1 MQASNSIQALSEPAA
16 PRMNRRVVAAAVAVL
31 AGHAI
36 LLTGALLRGDMPQ
49 PPLESK
55 AITAELLSAPVA
67 QPAGVQSVAMPAPPK
82 PVQKPEQ
89 KSKPKTAP
97 ERPVVKPSP
106 KPLPVSHEP
115 SPTAIAAPQPA
126 SPAPAA
132 PTEPSAKE
140 TPAAAAPSARPT
152 MEIATPKEGAH
163 LTCQIAQA
171 DYPSLSRRRGETGVV
186 KVRFV
191 VGLTGKIE
199 SAQVV
204 QSSGFPRLDDAALEA
219 IRSSPCQPYLQNG
232 QPMRAAYTQPYNFT
246 LDD

>member
-1 MQASNSIQALSEPAA
+1 MN
-16 PRMNRRVVAAAVAVL
+16 PRVIAAAVAVL

-36 LLTGALLRGDMPQ
+36 LLTGALLLRNDVPQ

-67 QPAGVQSVAMPAPPK
+67 QPAGVQSVATPAPPK

-89 KSKPKTAP
+89 KNKPKTAP

-106 KPLPVSHEP
+106 TPLPVSHEP
-115 SPTAIAAPQPA
+115 SQNAIAAPQPA
-126 SPAPAA
+126 PPAPAA
-132 PTEPSAKE
+132 PAEPSAKE
-140 TPAAAAPSARPT
+140 APAAAAPSPRPT